1 MPLDWTLVTP
11 EALHALELEKLLL
24 HLESRRCFDFSQELA
39 NLRNQTG
46 RWSPEEAACL
56 EFAVQVTG
64 MMLRYDQPS
73 EPFGPMFQMG
83 DGRSAI
89 PADFPKETL
98 VAIYP
103 WANSLQDVELRARF
117 LDTIWVQGKH
127 FVAAKEAVAA
137 YLASAKQLFDPEH
150 WTEFAQRLERSLRLA
165 ASLGKGGAELRDAAL
180 TEALGVVR
188 KLAGTDPLYLTM
200 RLTQLLLE
208 FRHGDASEFVKYTV
222 TAAQAAEVNG
232 DFWRAKDYFNLAAN
246 CCREAKMADEE
257 GMYRRAAAE
266 SLVKEAEAARGQPGR
281 GTMVTA
287 SVLSS
292 AVQAMRQAPGG
303 KARAEE
309 LGRQLVVAQE
319 EALTELESVSTSVDA
334 TEMVQAAVRRV
345 SGKSFG
351 DAVLAFC
358 QLSKPPTLDALMRQV
373 EQQARVQVLG
383 SLMPTEV
390 VNSRGRVVAKVPGL
404 EHGATD
410 PNLPGLRWRMFRC
423 AGMNRS
429 MTVQAAIE
437 PARNT
442 ILHEHAPD
450 RAAVL
455 ELIRYSPWIPEGHH
469 ESIARAIVAGFYG
482 DMLLVG
488 HVIPIQFEA
497 VIRQAVEFNGAV
509 EPMLK
514 PDGTQE
520 ERTLSALLDAPQ
532 AASAFGSAG
541 VLELQDL
548 LADQLGSNLR
558 NEVAHGLVTDGG
570 FFSTEFVYAW
580 WLLLRCV
587 ALSAHMVRTRQQ
599 DAAQPSAGPPDLK
612 GST

>member
-1 MPLDWTLVTP
+1 MTLDWTLVTP
-11 EALHALELEKLLL
+11 EGLQALELEKLLQ
-24 HLESRRCFDFSQELA
+24 HLESRRCFDFTQELA
-39 NLRNQTG
+39 NLRNQHD
-46 RWSPEEAACL
+46 RWSPAEAACL

-89 PADFPKETL
+89 PADFPKEML
-98 VAIYP
+98 VAAYP
-103 WANSLQDVELRARF
+103 WASALQDAELRARF

-127 FVAAKEAVAA
+127 FTAAKEAVGA
-137 YLASAKQLFDPEH
+137 YLASAKKLLDPEH
-150 WTEFAQRLERSLRLA
+150 WTDFAQRLERALRLA

-180 TEALGVVR
+180 ADALDVVR
-188 KLAGTDPLYLTM
+188 GQAGTDPLYLTM

-208 FRHGDASEFVKYTV
+208 FRHGDATEFEKYAV
-222 TAAQAAEVNG
+222 TAAQAAEVNES
-232 DFWRAKDYFNLAAN
+232 FWRAKDYFNLAAD
-246 CCREAKMADEE
+246 CCRAAKLTDEE
-257 GMYRRAAAE
+257 GAHRRAAAE
-266 SLVKEAEAARGQPGR
+266 SLVKEAGVARSQPGR
-281 GTMVTA
+281 GAMAAA

-303 KARAEE
+303 KTRAEE
-309 LGRQLVVAQE
+309 LGRQLVAVQE
-319 EALTELESVSTSVDA
+319 DALTELKSVSSTVDA

-345 SGKSFG
+345 SGKSFH

-358 QLSKPPTLDALMRQV
+358 QLARPPSLEALTRQV

-383 SLMPTEV
+383 SFMPTEV

-404 EHGATD
+404 EQGATD
-410 PNLPGLRWRMFRC
+410 PSLPGLRWRMFQC

-442 ILHEHAPD
+442 ILYEHAPD

-455 ELIRYSPWIPEGHH
+455 ELIRYSPWIPKGHH
-469 ESIARAIVAGFYG
+469 ESIAKAIVAGFHG
-482 DMLLVG
+482 DMLVAG
-488 HVIPIQFEA
+488 HVVPIQFEA
-497 VIRQAVEFNGAV
+497 VIRQAVEFNGAPD
-509 EPMLK
+509 PMLK

-520 ERTLSALLDAPQ
+520 ERTLSALLDTQQ
-532 AASAFGSAG
+532 ATSVFGSAG
-541 VLELQDL
+541 VLQLQDL
-548 LADQLGSNLR
+548 LSDQLGSNLR
-558 NEVAHGLVTDGG
+558 NEVAHGLETDGG

-587 ALSAHMVRTRQQ
+587 ALSAHMVRARQQ
-599 DAAQPSAGPPDLK
+599 DAARPAAGKPDLT
-612 GST
+612 GTS